1 MSIVHVLRGKPLQS
15 YLLTRFNRKNFA
27 NDSTKTSATSAS
39 TTAGTT
45 QPQGRAPF
53 ITGQTKISASSDP
66 QVKVVQKPELNVV
79 VDTTT
84 IKRSVVADHITKAI
98 SFDNI
103 PGPISLRIIH
113 RIWGLLPIIS
123 TQITGGAIQ
132 YLLAVGS
139 LLSWSGN
146 MALFKRFFDHY
157 GPVVRLHGP
166 LGGDIVM
173 VSRPEHVA
181 AVFKNEGPYPIRS
194 SLDSVEKYRLQHRK
208 LRHSGPFLMFGPE
221 WEKFRKSVEQP
232 LPQLIAKQYDKME
245 DTCDKFIMRIAT
257 IRNRQE
263 EVPGTFQK
271 EIYKWCLECMCLVT
285 LDKRLGFLDPC
296 GLSSTS
302 DPGVLLDGLIKATK
316 AIQRCEY
323 GLHLWQFFPTP
334 AWKSLVEHCDA
345 IDSVLSKYV
354 RRIQA
359 LIKEKKEA
367 GDKPVKEVS
376 CLMENVLLKPGI
388 MAEDAMTILLDMMLI
403 GINATTHT
411 VAFMLYHLARNPRC
425 QVKLYNEVAR
435 QPGKLSKDALLAMPY
450 LQACIKETLRLKPP
464 IPLLGRILQNDLSV
478 YNYHIPRGTYLLMV
492 TSLSSWR
499 EEYFEDAHKFMPERW
514 MSPLD
519 EMQSF
524 ASIPFGYGAKA
535 CLGKELAEMQIGILI
550 TKILRSFKIEY
561 LYGDI
566 NSTNK
571 LWAAPNKKLR
581 FRFAERA

>member
-1 MSIVHVLRGKPLQS
+1 MSTILRTRPLQN
-15 YLLTRFNRKNFA
+15 YFLRRFKWKNFA
-27 NDSTKTSATSAS
+27 NDSTKTSATSS
-39 TTAGTT
+39 TSAMADRNPSPFSIAGKS
-45 QPQGRAPF
+45 
-53 ITGQTKISASSDP
+53 KISLSQDP
-66 QVKVVQKPELNVV
+66 LKVTLEKPNMNLV
-79 VDTTT
+79 VDTSSLAPQTT
-84 IKRSVVADHITKAI
+84 VDEIAKST
-98 SFDNI
+98 SFDSI
-103 PGPISLRIIH
+103 PGPISLKIIH
-113 RIWGLLPIIS
+113 KIWGMIPIIS

-194 SLDSVEKYRLQHRK
+194 SLDSVEKYRLQYRH
-208 LRHSGPFLMFGPE
+208 LRHSGPLLMFGPE

-232 LPQLIAKQYDKME
+232 LPLLIARQYDKID
-245 DTCDKFIMRIAT
+245 DTCDKFITRIKY

-263 EVPGTFQK
+263 EVPGTFQN
-271 EIYKWCLECMCLVT
+271 EIYKWCLECLCLVA

-302 DPGVLLDGLIKATK
+302 DPGVLLDGLTGATK

-323 GLHLWQFFPTP
+323 
-334 AWKSLVEHCDA
+334 EHCDS
-345 IDSVLSKYV
+345 IDNILSKYV
-354 RRIQA
+354 HRIQS
-359 LIKEKKEA
+359 LIKEKKDGEHA
-367 GDKPVKEVS
+367 NKEIS
-376 CLMENVLLKPGI
+376 CLLENVLLKPGI
-388 MAEDAMTILLDMMLI
+388 MVEDAMTILLDMMLI

-411 VAFMLYHLARNPRC
+411 VAFLLYHLAKNPKC
-425 QVKLYNEVAR
+425 QVKLYNEIKK
-435 QPGKLSKDALLAMPY
+435 QPSKLSKDALTAMPY

-464 IPLLGRILQNDLSV
+464 IPLLGRILQNDIFV
-478 YNYHIPRGTYLLMV
+478 YNYHIPKGTYLLMV

-514 MSPLD
+514 LNPVD
-519 EMQSF
+519 EMQVF

-535 CLGKELAEMQIGILI
+535 CLGKELAEMQIGALM
-550 TKILRSFKIEY
+550 TKLLRKFKIEY

-581 FRFAERA
+581 FRFAER

>member
-1 MSIVHVLRGKPLQS
+1 MSILRGKNSPFCILR
-15 YLLTRFNRKNFA
+15 RFNNLKNFA
-27 NDSTKTSATSAS
+27 HDSTKTSATSAS
-39 TTAGTT
+39 ATQAPSPGTFT
-45 QPQGRAPF
+45 ISGKPSISVPQD
-53 ITGQTKISASSDP
+53 T
-66 QVKVVQKPELNVV
+66 VKVTLQKPDMDVL

-84 IKRSVVADHITKAI
+84 ISRQMVAEQI
-98 SFDNI
+98 SKSIAFDNI

-113 RIWGLLPIIS
+113 RIWGMVPILS

-132 YLLAVGS
+132 YFLAVGS

-173 VSRPEHVA
+173 VSRPEHIA

-208 LRHSGPFLMFGPE
+208 LRHTGPILMFGPE
-221 WEKFRKSVEQP
+221 WENFRKSIEQP
-232 LPQLIAKQYDKME
+232 LPQLIARQYDKI
-245 DTCDKFIMRIAT
+245 DDACNKFIARIAN

-285 LDKRLGFLDPC
+285 LDKKLGFLDPC

-302 DPGVLLDGLIKATK
+302 DPGVLLDGLMKATK

-323 GLHLWQFFPTP
+323 GLHLWQFLPTP
-334 AWKSLVEHCDA
+334 AWKSLVENCDA
-345 IDSVLSKYV
+345 IDNVLSKYV
-354 RRIQA
+354 HRIQV

-367 GDKPVKEVS
+367 SDGVSKEVN

-388 MAEDAMTILLDMMLI
+388 MVEDAMTILLDMMLI
-403 GINATTHT
+403 GINATAHT
-411 VAFMLYHLARNPRC
+411 IAFMLYHLAKNPRC
-425 QVKLYNEVAR
+425 QVKLYNEIAR
-435 QPGKLSKDALLAMPY
+435 QPKKLSKDALAAMPY

-464 IPLLGRILQNDLSV
+464 IPLLGRILNDDLSI

-514 MSPLD
+514 LTPID
-519 EMQSF
+519 DMQLF

-535 CLGKELAEMQIGILI
+535 CLGKELAEMQIGALI
-550 TKILRSFKIEY
+550 TKILRNFKIEY

-581 FRFAERA
+581 FRFAERV

>member
-1 MSIVHVLRGKPLQS
+1 MMDRNANFS
-15 YLLTRFNRKNFA
+15 KN
-27 NDSTKTSATSAS
+27 
-39 TTAGTT
+39 
-45 QPQGRAPF
+45 
-53 ITGQTKISASSDP
+53 
-66 QVKVVQKPELNVV
+66 
-79 VDTTT
+79 
-84 IKRSVVADHITKAI
+84 
-98 SFDNI
+98 
-103 PGPISLRIIH
+103 
-113 RIWGLLPIIS
+113 
-123 TQITGGAIQ
+123 
-132 YLLAVGS
+132 VGS

-194 SLDSVEKYRLQHRK
+194 SLDSVEKYRLHYRK

-232 LPQLIAKQYDKME
+232 LPLLIARQYDKID
-245 DTCDKFIMRIAT
+245 DTCDKFIMRIAS

-334 AWKSLVEHCDA
+334 AWKSLVENCDS
-345 IDSVLSKYV
+345 IDNVLSKYV
-354 RRIQA
+354 HRIQA
-359 LIKEKKEA
+359 LIKEKKE
-367 GDKPVKEVS
+367 GDTTSKETT

-388 MAEDAMTILLDMMLI
+388 MVEDAMTILLDMMLI
-403 GINATTHT
+403 GINAMTHT

-425 QVKLYNEVAR
+425 QVKLYNEISR
-435 QPGKLSKDALLAMPY
+435 QPSKLSKDALAAMPY

-514 MSPLD
+514 LTPVD
-519 EMQSF
+519 DMQVF

-535 CLGKELAEMQIGILI
+535 CLGKELAEMQIGVLI
-550 TKILRSFKIEY
+550 TKILRNFKIEY

-581 FRFAERA
+581 FRFAERV